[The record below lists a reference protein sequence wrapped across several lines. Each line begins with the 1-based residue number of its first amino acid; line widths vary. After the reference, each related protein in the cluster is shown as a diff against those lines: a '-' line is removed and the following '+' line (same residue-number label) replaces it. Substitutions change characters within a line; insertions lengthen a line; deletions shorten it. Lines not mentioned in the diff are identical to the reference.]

1 MKYRSRTIKSKWVKT
16 KWLRGSGK
24 VASYV
29 PDTRLF
35 KRTNLVAMLNSYAAV
50 YCKPTG
56 GSGGTGI
63 MRVKKKGNEYLLQYG
78 SGQSTHASM
87 DSLYERMKK
96 RIKGRPYLLQKGIS
110 LAKTKGNPFDIRVM
124 VQKTDGGKWVSTALF
139 TKIGRPGKVATNY
152 NQGGNI
158 GYFTPTMAGAGFGS
172 DRIKSKEAE
181 LKRLGRQVGRAFDL
195 HGKGFRELGLDVAL
209 EDGGRAWI
217 LEVNTSPQFYPLK
230 QMKNKALYRRIV
242 SYAKQ
247 YGRKG

>member
-1 MKYRSRTIKSKWVKT
+1 MKYRSRTVKSKWVKT
-16 KWLRGSGK
+16 KWLRGSGT

-35 KRTNLVAMLNSYAAV
+35 KRTNLVGMLDSYATV

-56 GSGGTGI
+56 GSGGAGI
-63 MRVKKKGNEYLLQYG
+63 MRVKKKGNGYLLQYG

-87 DSLYERMKK
+87 DSLFERMKK
-96 RIKGRPYLLQKGIS
+96 RINSRSYLLQKGIS
-110 LAKTKGNPFDIRVM
+110 LAKTNGNPFDIRVM
-124 VQKTDGGKWVSTALF
+124 VQKTDSGKWVSTAVF

-152 NQGGNI
+152 NQGGNL
-158 GYFTPTMAGAGFGS
+158 GSFTPTMAGAGFGS

-181 LKRLGRQVGRAFDL
+181 LKRLGRQVGRAFDR

-209 EDGGRAWI
+209 EDRGRAWI

>member
-16 KWLRGSGK
+16 KWLRESGNT
-24 VASYV
+24 ASYV

-35 KRTNLVAMLNSYAAV
+35 TRTNLAGMLDRYATV
-50 YCKPTG
+50 YCKPTS
-56 GSGGTGI
+56 GSGGAGI
-63 MRVKKKGNEYLLQYG
+63 MRVKKKESGYLLQYG
-78 SGQSTHASM
+78 SGQSAHASM
-87 DSLYERMKK
+87 NSLYERMEK
-96 RIKGRPYLLQKGIS
+96 RINSRSYLLQKGIS

-124 VQKTDGGKWVSTALF
+124 VQKTDGGKWVSTAVF
-139 TKIGRPGKVATNY
+139 TKVGRPGKVATNY
-152 NQGGNI
+152 NQGGHI

-172 DRIKSKEAE
+172 ERIKSKEAE
-181 LKRLGRQVGRAFDL
+181 LKRLGRQVGRAFDR

-242 SYAKQ
+242 SYAKS